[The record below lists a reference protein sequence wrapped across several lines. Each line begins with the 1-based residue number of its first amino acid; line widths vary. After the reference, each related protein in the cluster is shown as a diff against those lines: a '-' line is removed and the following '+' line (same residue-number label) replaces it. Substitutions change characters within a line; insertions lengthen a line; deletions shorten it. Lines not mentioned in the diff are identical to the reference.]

1 MRASHSS
8 RANPLRAALTARA
21 RGCRTLACGWAFACG
36 LALTGC
42 GGAHENGSTSTSVS
56 NRAISSFSWASA
68 AAPNSLDL
76 AKDGLVAQDAKI
88 MSLVT
93 EPLVR
98 QTLTAGSSPN
108 LAVGVRQPTPT
119 TLAYDIRPGV
129 HFSDGTPL
137 TAADVAWSLKHVTAP
152 TSATASPLSGTPTVT
167 VTGPRQVTVK
177 FSAYEPSDRVELNG
191 ISYIQQASFA
201 KAHAAD
207 LGSAGALPIGTG
219 PYMYKSVTPQ
229 AITLVR
235 NPYYWGAKPVVGKL
249 VFPVIPQ
256 ETSAQLAMR
265 QGSLQAATVGDLRTA
280 KSWQDIAGA
289 TLHPLEDLTSNL
301 LSFDTSRPPFN
312 DVHLRLAVAYSFDR
326 TGIAAN
332 AFGKRAT
339 LLQAL
344 IPPSELVDV
353 APSAS
358 ALAQFLSGLPAYG
371 LDPAKAK
378 AELKQSRYPQGL
390 TVTIPYRTDVG
401 WEPLALL
408 NLAQNVKPLGVKI
421 IPRAESLN
429 QWGQQLF
436 EHQMKGI
443 QVLPNFGAAA
453 PDPNDVLGALTDP
466 VLQPGHINAANWV
479 PPAMVAARKAMLTS
493 PDRATRWRA
502 VKTILSMSAAQVPY
516 LPLFS
521 APVVY
526 ALAPGYTYT
535 KPLTI
540 FDLINGDWVDAL
552 RATARS

>member
-1 MRASHSS
+1 VS
-8 RANPLRAALTARA
+8 ALA
-21 RGCRTLACGWAFACG
+21 ACG
-36 LALTGC
+36 
-42 GGAHENGSTSTSVS
+42 GGHENSNRTTTVS
-56 NRAISSFSWASA
+56 NRPISSFSWAFA

-76 AKDGLVAQDAKI
+76 AKDGLIAQDAKI

-98 QTLTAGSSPN
+98 QAVTGGSSPN
-108 LAVGVRQPTPT
+108 LAAGVRQPTPT
-119 TLAYDIRPGV
+119 TLVYEIRPAV
-129 HFSDGTPL
+129 RFSDGMPL

-152 TSATASPLSGTPTVT
+152 ASATASPLSGSPTVT

-177 FSAYEPSDRVELNG
+177 FASYEPSDRVELNG
-191 ISYIQQASFA
+191 ISYVQEASFA
-201 KAHAAD
+201 KAHPAN
-207 LGSAGALPIGTG
+207 LGSPGALPIGTG

-229 AITLVR
+229 RITLVR
-235 NPYYWGAKPVVGKL
+235 NPYYWGAKPPVGKL

-265 QGSLQAATVGDLRTA
+265 QGSLQAATVGDLRTTRA
-280 KSWQDIAGA
+280 WQGIAGA
-289 TLHPLEDLTSNL
+289 TLHSVEDLTSNL

-312 DVHLRLAVAYSFDR
+312 DLHLRLAIAYSFDR
-326 TGIAAN
+326 TGIAAS

-339 LLQAL
+339 LIQAL

-353 APSAS
+353 APSPT
-358 ALAQFLSGLPAYG
+358 ALQRFLYDLPTYR

-378 AELKQSRYPQGL
+378 AELRQSSYSKGL
-390 TVTIPYRTDVG
+390 AVTIPYRTDLG
-401 WEPLALL
+401 WEPLAIL
-408 NLAQNVKPLGVKI
+408 NLAQNMKPLGVKI
-421 IPRAESLN
+421 TPQAESLN

-436 EHQMKGI
+436 EHQMRGI

-466 VLQPGHINAANWV
+466 VLQPGHINAANWA
-479 PPAMVAARKAMLTS
+479 PATMVAARKAMLTS

-502 VKTILSMSAAQVPY
+502 VKAILSMIATQVPY
-516 LPLFS
+516 LPLFT

-526 ALAPGYTYT
+526 ALAPGYTFA

-540 FDLINGDWVDAL
+540 FDLVNGDWVDYL
-552 RATARS
+552 RGTAGS